1 MATVYSPDFAATQW
15 QVYLIYVALTL
26 LAISLII
33 LFPKQ
38 LPRAEIAC
46 FWMTC
51 LGFVVSTITVLARSD
66 HKQTARTVFADWNN
80 QSGWSDG
87 VAFMIGVG
95 QGMFS
100 FIAIDAATHV
110 AEGMCSE
117 LDPVPFQQYRS
128 YRQQLTKLRKHR
140 NAQPKEKC
148 SSSNGSDHDYRAD
161 HRHHLDHSI
170 HVLRLRS

>member
-1 MATVYSPDFAATQW
+1 MATVYSPDYVATQW

-26 LAISLII
+26 LAIALII

-38 LPRAEIAC
+38 LPRAEVAC

-51 LGFVVSTITVLARSD
+51 LGFVVSTITVLARSEN
-66 HKQTARTVFADWNN
+66 KQTARTVFADWNN
-80 QSGWSDG
+80 QSGWNNG

-110 AEGMCSE
+110 AEGKRAD
-117 LDPVPFQQYRS
+117 LQHFQES
-128 YRQQLTKLRKHR
+128 YRKPVLTKLSKRR
-140 NAQPKEKC
+140 NAQSKNQRSP
-148 SSSNGSDHDYRAD
+148 SNGSDHGHRAD
-161 HRHHLDHSI
+161 NRYHLDDSV
-170 HVLRLRS
+170 HVLHR